1 MPSPSARGDGRAG
14 ARGASSP
21 RRRCIG
27 CGRIA
32 AKSELL
38 RVAALGD
45 GQGPPSR
52 AVLDRTGTMPG
63 RGAYL
68 CAAAGAVQP
77 DADCL
82 ALATRRGGIARALRC
97 RVTFDPELVES
108 MRP

>member
-68 CAAAGAVQP
+68 CAGPAAGEPVS
-77 DADCL
+77 DCL
-82 ALATRRGGIARALRC
+82 SLATRRGGFARALRC
-97 RVTFDPELVES
+97 RVAIDPELVES
-108 MRP
+108 VSA